1 MLLLKNSSL
10 TNNSI
15 NMIKVSTT
23 NLTSVSVYRT
33 RFIRYNHINTC
44 SKHIFVRPYHVTRIT
59 NTFKAA
65 TATKKVIDIPEDF
78 ALETHTDIQA
88 ATKEQAK
95 QRSAAMSLNDS
106 NIITNAVSSATT
118 ALHHAYRQDTGF
130 GTRPIY
136 MDMQATT
143 PTDPRVLDTM
153 LKFFTGLYGNPHS
166 NTHSYGWETNKAIE
180 DSRKHIASL
189 INADPKEIIFTSGA
203 TESNN
208 MVIKGVPRFY
218 KKTKKH
224 IITTRTEHKCVLEAA
239 RSMINEGFEVTFL
252 NVNKD
257 GLIDLK
263 ELESSIRPDTCL
275 VSVMAV
281 NNEIGVIQPLKE
293 IGAICKKNKV
303 YFHTDCAQAY
313 GKIKLD
319 VNDMNIDMLSI
330 SSHKI
335 YGPKGIGALY
345 VRRRPRVRLEPLLS
359 GGGQERGLRSGTLA
373 PPLVAGFGEAARLLK
388 QEFVNDDAHIKRL
401 SKKLIDGLLA
411 LEHTT
416 LNGSAEH
423 RYPGCINVSFA
434 YVEGES
440 LLMALRDIALSSGSA
455 CTSASL
461 EPSYVLHAL
470 GADDALA
477 HSSIRFGIGRFTT
490 EEEIDYAIKA
500 ISGRVKFL
508 RELSPLWEM
517 VQEGIDLDSIEWS
530 GH

>member
-1 MLLLKNSSL
+1 MRLASQLSVLQSTRQYTPGIVLSAASSAAKA
-10 TNNSI
+10 
-15 NMIKVSTT
+15 IKMDDLS
-23 NLTSVSVYRT
+23 
-33 RFIRYNHINTC
+33 
-44 SKHIFVRPYHVTRIT
+44 
-59 NTFKAA
+59 
-65 TATKKVIDIPEDF
+65 
-78 ALETHTDIQA
+78 LETHTDIQA
-88 ATKEQAK
+88 AAKEQADVRASGASDEVLK
-95 QRSAAMSLNDS
+95 SGESVLN
-106 NIITNAVSSATT
+106 
-118 ALHHAYRQDTGF
+118 HAYRESSGY

-153 LKFFTGLYGNPHS
+153 LKFYTGLYGNPHS
-166 NTHSYGWETNKAIE
+166 NTHAYGWETNKEVETARE
-180 DSRKHIASL
+180 YIAKV
-189 INADPKEIIFTSGA
+189 IRADPKEIIFTSGA

-208 MVIKGVPRFY
+208 MAIKGVARFF

-224 IITTRTEHKCVLEAA
+224 IITTRTEHKCALEAA
-239 RSMINEGFEVTFL
+239 RSMINEGYDVTFL
-252 NVNKD
+252 TVDKY

-263 ELESSIRPDTCL
+263 ELEEAIRPDTCL

-281 NNEIGVIQPLKE
+281 NNEIGVMQPLKE
-293 IGAICKKNKV
+293 IGALCRKRKV
-303 YFHTDCAQAY
+303 YFHTDAAQAY
-313 GKIKLD
+313 GKVPID
-319 VNDMNIDMLSI
+319 VNEMNIDLLSV

-373 PPLVAGFGEAARLLK
+373 PPLVAGFGEAARLVVK
-388 QEFVNDDAHIKRL
+388 EYDADIKHIERL
-401 SKKLIDGLLA
+401 SKKLVDGLLQ
-411 LEHTT
+411 LEHTS
-416 LNGSAEH
+416 LNGSPDH
-423 RYPGCINVSFA
+423 KYPGCINVSFA

-470 GADDALA
+470 GKDDALA

-490 EEEIDYAIKA
+490 EEEVDYVLKA
-500 ISGRVKFL
+500 ITERVKFL

-517 VQEGIDLDSIEWS
+517 VQEGIDLNSIEWS